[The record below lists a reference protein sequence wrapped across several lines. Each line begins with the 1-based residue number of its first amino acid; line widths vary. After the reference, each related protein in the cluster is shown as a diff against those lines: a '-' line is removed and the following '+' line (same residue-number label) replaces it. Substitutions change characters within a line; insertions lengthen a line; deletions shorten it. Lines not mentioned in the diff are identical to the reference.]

1 MSIKDLYSSG
11 FVARNQGHFAAIVR
25 VALSDGKIVEE
36 EKLFLQRL
44 AKKLSIGEVAYA
56 EILESPTNY
65 PINPPTTYN
74 RRLERLFDL
83 VRIVYVDL
91 DIKEIGQTAASEYME
106 HYKKE
111 KTKDFINTY
120 SVNFDHLDEEDR
132 EELRKSHAKFDL
144 EVREVRSGL
153 RTRSELTKEFDEL
166 VETYVKNDIE
176 IANNQLKKALG
187 YDTDIVI
194 TGFNEENGDY
204 ETE

>member
-11 FVARNQGHFAAIVR
+11 FVSRNQGHFAAIVR

-56 EILESPTNY
+56 EILEDPTNY

-91 DIKEIGQTAASEYME
+91 DIKEKQITMLERIGVGLGFAPSNVEY
-106 HYKKE
+106 
-111 KTKDFINTY
+111 I
-120 SVNFDHLDEEDR
+120 
-132 EELRKSHAKFDL
+132 
-144 EVREVRSGL
+144 VR
-153 RTRSELTKEFDEL
+153 
-166 VETYVKNDIE
+166 
-176 IANNQLKKALG
+176 KALQLIG
-187 YDTDIVI
+187 DGVVDVDTFSDEIK
-194 TGFNEENGDY
+194 NMNR
-204 ETE
+204 

>member
-11 FVARNQGHFAAIVR
+11 FVSRNQGHFAAIVR

-56 EILESPTNY
+56 EILEDPTNY

-91 DIKEIGQTAASEYME
+91 DIKEKQITMLERIGVGLGFAPSNVEY
-106 HYKKE
+106 
-111 KTKDFINTY
+111 I
-120 SVNFDHLDEEDR
+120 
-132 EELRKSHAKFDL
+132 
-144 EVREVRSGL
+144 VR
-153 RTRSELTKEFDEL
+153 
-166 VETYVKNDIE
+166 
-176 IANNQLKKALG
+176 KALQLIG
-187 YDTDIVI
+187 DGVLDLDTFSDEIK
-194 TGFNEENGDY
+194 NMNR
-204 ETE
+204 

>member
-11 FVARNQGHFAAIVR
+11 FVSRNQGHFAAIVR

-56 EILESPTNY
+56 EILEDPTNY

-91 DIKEIGQTAASEYME
+91 DIKEKQITMLERIGVGLGFAPSNVEY
-106 HYKKE
+106 
-111 KTKDFINTY
+111 I
-120 SVNFDHLDEEDR
+120 
-132 EELRKSHAKFDL
+132 
-144 EVREVRSGL
+144 VR
-153 RTRSELTKEFDEL
+153 
-166 VETYVKNDIE
+166 
-176 IANNQLKKALG
+176 KALQLIG
-187 YDTDIVI
+187 DGVLDVDTFSDEIK
-194 TGFNEENGDY
+194 NMNR
-204 ETE
+204 